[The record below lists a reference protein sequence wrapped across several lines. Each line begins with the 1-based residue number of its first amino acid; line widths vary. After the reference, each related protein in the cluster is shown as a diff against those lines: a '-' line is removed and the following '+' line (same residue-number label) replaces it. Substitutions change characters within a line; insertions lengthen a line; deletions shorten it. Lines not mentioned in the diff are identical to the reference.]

1 MADFTARGENPY
13 SIATGISKRL
23 DVDLFCAYRI
33 ARTETAHA
41 QVQGQ
46 TDKYKEMG
54 FQQAQ

>member
-1 MADFTARGENPY
+1 MADFLARGENPY
-13 SIATGISKRL
+13 TMASGIAKRL

-41 QVQGQ
+41 QVKGQ

-54 FQQAQ
+54 FTQGK